1 VAHKGLAADCLSRQP
16 EAVAI
21 GIRQGAS
28 NETTRHWMTKM
39 AERPRKILICSC
51 EDTIPLDGARVER
64 ACRGADVVRGR
75 QLCRAELDRVRDAAA
90 SGQAIAV
97 ACTQEAPLFGE
108 IGGGNAMT
116 FVNIRETAGWSKD
129 AKAAGPK
136 IAALIA
142 AAGEVMPDVP
152 VVSLT
157 SEGST
162 LLYGE
167 DERVVEAARLLKD
180 HLDVTVL
187 LSKDDAILPPSTT
200 EFPLHKGTIRTASGH
215 LGAFKLRVD
224 DYAAPAP
231 SSRDRLNF
239 AVPRD
244 DVELQSDVLI
254 DLSGG
259 APLFSS
265 PDLRDGY
272 LRADPGDA
280 AAVLRTVLKARELS
294 GTFEKPRY
302 IAFTEQLC
310 AHSRSNIVGCHRC
323 LDLCP
328 TGAIAPNGDHV
339 AIDAQICAGCGQCA
353 AACPTGA
360 AGYALP
366 PADAHLRKLR
376 VLLAAFLEAGGV
388 QPVLLFHDADHGRL
402 IEALA
407 RYGDG
412 LPANVLPVEV
422 NEITQLGLETLAGA
436 FAYGA
441 TTARFLLRAKPRHD
455 VSGLNKTIAFGQTIV
470 AGLGLDGARIASIE
484 TDDPDV
490 LGRILR
496 AIEAAGAVGKP
507 ATFVAVGKKRE
518 VLQLALREL
527 HAAAPAPV
535 DVVALPEGAPFGK
548 VDVNVDGCTLCL
560 SCVSACPTG
569 ALSDDPDR
577 PTLRFT
583 EAACVQCGLCRA
595 TCPEKV
601 ITLVPQIDFR
611 AATAS
616 SHVVKQEEPFL
627 CIRCGTPFGV
637 KSSVER
643 VAAKLEGK
651 HWMYKDSKRRLD
663 LVKMCADCRV
673 QVTAEE
679 NFDPFG
685 APQRPRLRT
694 TEDYLRA
701 RQDDSDS

>member
-1 VAHKGLAADCLSRQP
+1 
-16 EAVAI
+16 
-21 GIRQGAS
+21 
-28 NETTRHWMTKM
+28 M

-51 EDTIPLDGARVER
+51 EDTIPLDGGRVER
-64 ACRGADVVRGR
+64 ACRGADVLRGR
-75 QLCRAELDRVRDAAA
+75 QLCRAELERVREAAA
-90 SGQAIAV
+90 SADAITI
-97 ACTQEAPLFGE
+97 ACTQEAPLFAE
-108 IGGGNAMT
+108 IGDAAMN

-136 IAALIA
+136 IAGLLA
-142 AAGEVMPDVP
+142 AAGEAMPDVP
-152 VVSLT
+152 VVTLT
-157 SEGST
+157 SEGAT
-162 LLYGE
+162 LLYGK
-167 DERVVEAARLLKD
+167 DERVIEAARLLKD
-180 HLDVTVL
+180 HLAVTVL
-187 LSKDDAILPPSTT
+187 ISKDDATLPPSTT
-200 EFPLHKGTIRTASGH
+200 EFPLYKGTIRTASGH

-224 DYAAPAP
+224 RYAAPAP

-239 AVPRD
+239 AAARD
-244 DVELQSDVLI
+244 DVELQCDVLI

-259 APLFSS
+259 APLFAA

-280 AAVLRTVLKARELS
+280 AAVLRTVLKARDLS

-302 IAFTEQLC
+302 IAFTEHLC

-328 TGAIAPNGDHV
+328 TGAIAPDGDHV

-353 AACPTGA
+353 AVCPTGA
-360 AGYALP
+360 AGYAMP
-366 PADAHLRKLR
+366 PADALLRKLR
-376 VLLAAFLEAGGV
+376 ILLATFLDSGGV
-388 QPVLLFHDADHGRL
+388 QPVLLFHDRDHGRPL

-412 LPANVLPVEV
+412 LPANVLPVEL
-422 NEITQLGLETLAGA
+422 NEITQLGLETLAGV

-441 TTARFLLRAKPRHD
+441 TAVRFLLRSRPRHD
-455 VSGLNKTIAFGQTIV
+455 LSGLNKTIALAQTIV
-470 AGLGLDGARIASIE
+470 GGLGFDGARIAGIE

-490 LGRILR
+490 LGETLR
-496 AIEAAGAVGKP
+496 AIDPVAAIGKP
-507 ATFVAVGKKRE
+507 ASFVAAGKKRD
-518 VLQLALREL
+518 VLAQSLREL

-535 DVVALPEGAPFGK
+535 DVIALPEGAPFGK
-548 VDVNVDGCTLCL
+548 VEVKVDGCTLCL

-569 ALSDDPDR
+569 ALADDPER
-577 PTLRFT
+577 PMLRFT

-601 ITLVPQIDFR
+601 ITLKPQIDFR
-611 AATAS
+611 AATAAS
-616 SHVVKQEEPFL
+616 RIVKQEDPFL

-651 HWMYKDSKRRLD
+651 HWMYKDSRSRLD

-701 RQDDSDS
+701 REQEGES

>member
-1 VAHKGLAADCLSRQP
+1 MA
-16 EAVAI
+16 
-21 GIRQGAS
+21 
-28 NETTRHWMTKM
+28 KM

-51 EDTIPLDGARVER
+51 EDTIPLDVTRVER

-90 SGQAIAV
+90 GGQAIVV

-108 IGGGNAMT
+108 QSHETAMT

-129 AKAAGPK
+129 SKAAGPK

-142 AAGEVMPDVP
+142 AASEAAPDVP
-152 VVSLT
+152 VVTLT

-162 LLYGE
+162 LLYGK

-180 HLDVTVL
+180 HLRVTVL
-187 LSKDDAILPPSTT
+187 VGEDDAVSPPSAT
-200 EFPLHKGTIRTASGH
+200 EFPLLKGTIRTASGH

-224 DYAAPAP
+224 SYAAPAP

-239 AVPRD
+239 AAPRD

-272 LRADPGDA
+272 LRADPRDA
-280 AAVLRTVLKARELS
+280 AAVLRTVLKARDLS

-302 IAFTEQLC
+302 IAFNENLC

-366 PADAHLRKLR
+366 SADALLRKLR
-376 VLLAAFLEAGGV
+376 LLLATFLDAGGL
-388 QPVLLFHDADHGRL
+388 QPVLLFHDADHGRPL

-441 TTARFLLRAKPRHD
+441 TAVRFLLRAKPRHD
-455 VSGLNKTIAFGQTIV
+455 VSGLNKTIAFGQEIV
-470 AGLGLDGARIASIE
+470 TGLGFDGPRIASIE

-490 LGRILR
+490 LGQTLR
-496 AIEAAGAVGKP
+496 AIGVVRTAGKL

-518 VLQLALREL
+518 VMQLALREL

-535 DVVALPEGAPFGK
+535 DVIALPEGAPFGK
-548 VDVNVDGCTLCL
+548 VDINVEGCTLCL

-569 ALSDDPDR
+569 ALSDDPER
-577 PTLRFT
+577 PMLRFT

-616 SHVVKQEEPFL
+616 SHVVKQEDPFL
-627 CIRCGTPFGV
+627 CVRCGTPFGV
-637 KSSVER
+637 KSTVER

-651 HWMYKDSKRRLD
+651 HWMYKDSKHRLD

-701 RQDDSDS
+701 RREESDS

>member
-1 VAHKGLAADCLSRQP
+1 
-16 EAVAI
+16 
-21 GIRQGAS
+21 
-28 NETTRHWMTKM
+28 M

-51 EDTIPLDGARVER
+51 EDTIPLDGAPVER
-64 ACRGADVVRGR
+64 ACRGADVLRGR

-90 SGQAIAV
+90 GGPAIAI
-97 ACTQEAPLFGE
+97 ACTQEAPLFREQRGE
-108 IGGGNAMT
+108 TAMT

-152 VVSLT
+152 VVTLT
-157 SEGST
+157 SEGSA
-162 LLYGE
+162 LLYGS
-167 DERVVEAARLLKD
+167 DEQVVEAAGLLKD
-180 HLDVTVL
+180 HLGVTVL
-187 LSKDDAILPPSTT
+187 ISKDDAISPPSAT
-200 EFPLHKGTIRTASGH
+200 EFPLFKGTIRTASGH
-215 LGAFKLRVD
+215 LGAFKLRLD
-224 DYAAPAP
+224 NYAAPAP

-239 AVPRD
+239 APSRD
-244 DVELQSDVLI
+244 GVELQCDVLI

-259 APLFSS
+259 APLLSS

-272 LRADPGDA
+272 LRADPKDA

-302 IAFTEQLC
+302 IAFTEHLC
-310 AHSRSNIVGCHRC
+310 AHSRSNIVGCRRC

-328 TGAIAPNGDHV
+328 AGAITPNGDHV

-366 PADAHLRKLR
+366 PADALLRRLR
-376 VLLAAFLEAGGV
+376 VLFATFLESGGV
-388 QPVLLFHDADHGRL
+388 QPVLLFHDADHGRPL

-422 NEITQLGLETLAGA
+422 NEITQLGLEALAGA

-441 TTARFLLRAKPRHD
+441 TAVRLLLRAKPRHD
-455 VSGLNKTIAFGQTIV
+455 VGGLNKTIAFGQTIV
-470 AGLGLDGARIASIE
+470 AGLGFDGSRIASIE

-490 LGRILR
+490 LGQALR
-496 AIEAAGAVGKP
+496 AIEVLGAARRLAS
-507 ATFVAVGKKRE
+507 FVAVGKKRE
-518 VLQLALREL
+518 VLQLSLREL

-535 DVVALPEGAPFGK
+535 DVIALPDGAPLGK
-548 VDVNVDGCTLCL
+548 VDVKIDGCTLCL

-569 ALSDDPDR
+569 ALSDDPER
-577 PTLRFT
+577 PMLRFT
-583 EAACVQCGLCRA
+583 EDACVQCGLCRA

-601 ITLVPQIDFR
+601 ITLKPQIDFR
-611 AATAS
+611 AATDS
-616 SHVVKQEEPFL
+616 SLVLKQEDPFL

-637 KSSVER
+637 KSTVER

-651 HWMYKDSKRRLD
+651 HWMYKDSKHRLD

-701 RQDDSDS
+701 RREEGEG

>member
-1 VAHKGLAADCLSRQP
+1 
-16 EAVAI
+16 
-21 GIRQGAS
+21 
-28 NETTRHWMTKM
+28 M

-64 ACRGADVVRGR
+64 ACRGADVLRGR
-75 QLCRAELDRVRDAAA
+75 QFCRAELDRVREAAA
-90 SGQAIAV
+90 SGQGVAV

-108 IGGGNAMT
+108 IDPATSMT

-142 AAGEVMPDVP
+142 AASEAAPDVP
-152 VVSLT
+152 VLSLT
-157 SEGST
+157 STGST
-162 LLYGE
+162 LLYGKN
-167 DERVVEAARLLKD
+167 ERAVEAARLLKD

-187 LSKDDAILPPSTT
+187 ISKADATLPPSTT
-200 EFPLHKGTIRTASGH
+200 EFPLHKGAIRSASGH

-224 DYAAPAP
+224 NYAAPAP

-239 AVPRD
+239 SAPRD
-244 DVELQSDVLI
+244 DVELQCDVLI

-280 AAVLRTVLKARELS
+280 AAVLRTVLNARDLS
-294 GTFEKPRY
+294 GVFEKPRY
-302 IAFTEQLC
+302 IAFTEHLC

-328 TGAIAPNGDHV
+328 TGAITPNGNHV

-366 PADAHLRKLR
+366 PSDALLRRLR
-376 VLLAAFLEAGGV
+376 LLCATFLDCGGV
-388 QPVLLFHDADHGRL
+388 QPVLLFHDGDHGRPL

-412 LPANVLPVEV
+412 LPENVLPVEV

-441 TTARFLLRAKPRHD
+441 TAVRFLLRAKPRHD
-455 VSGLNKTIAFGQTIV
+455 ISGLNKTIAYGQAIV
-470 AGLGLDGARIASIE
+470 AGLGFDGSRIASIE

-490 LGRILR
+490 LGQTLR
-496 AIEAAGAVGKP
+496 TIEVVGAVSRP
-507 ATFVAVGKKRE
+507 ATFVATGKKRE

-527 HAAAPAPV
+527 HAAAPAPL

-548 VDVNVDGCTLCL
+548 VDVDVDGCTLCL

-569 ALSDDPDR
+569 ALSDDPDK
-577 PTLRFT
+577 PMLRFT
-583 EAACVQCGLCRA
+583 EDACVQCGLCRS

-616 SHVVKQEEPFL
+616 SHVVKQEDPFL
-627 CIRCGTPFGV
+627 CVRCGTPFGI

-651 HWMYKDSKRRLD
+651 HWMFKDSKRRLD

-673 QVTAEE
+673 QVTADE
-679 NFDPFG
+679 NLDPFG

-701 RQDDSDS
+701 RQEEGES

>member
-1 VAHKGLAADCLSRQP
+1 
-16 EAVAI
+16 
-21 GIRQGAS
+21 
-28 NETTRHWMTKM
+28 M

-51 EDTIPLDGARVER
+51 EDTIPLDGAPVER
-64 ACRGADVVRGR
+64 ACRGADVLRGR

-90 SGQAIAV
+90 GGQALTI
-97 ACTQEAPLFGE
+97 ACTQEAPLFREQGGE
-108 IGGGNAMT
+108 TAMT

-152 VVSLT
+152 VVTLT
-157 SEGST
+157 SEGSA
-162 LLYGE
+162 LLYGS
-167 DERVVEAARLLKD
+167 DEQVVEAAGLLKD
-180 HLDVTVL
+180 HLGVTVL
-187 LSKDDAILPPSTT
+187 ISKDDAISPPSAT
-200 EFPLHKGTIRTASGH
+200 EFPLFKGTIRTASGH
-215 LGAFKLRVD
+215 LGAFKLRLD
-224 DYAAPAP
+224 NYAAPAP

-239 AVPRD
+239 APSRD
-244 DVELQSDVLI
+244 GVELQCDVLI

-259 APLFSS
+259 APLLSS

-272 LRADPGDA
+272 LRADPKDA

-302 IAFTEQLC
+302 IAFTEHLC
-310 AHSRSNIVGCHRC
+310 AHSRSNIVGCRRC

-328 TGAIAPNGDHV
+328 AGAITPNGDHV

-366 PADAHLRKLR
+366 PADALLRRLR
-376 VLLAAFLEAGGV
+376 VLFATFLESGGV
-388 QPVLLFHDADHGRL
+388 QPVLLFHDADHGRPL

-422 NEITQLGLETLAGA
+422 NEITQLGLEALAGA

-441 TTARFLLRAKPRHD
+441 TAVRLLLRAKPRHD
-455 VSGLNKTIAFGQTIV
+455 VGGLNKTIAFGQTIV
-470 AGLGLDGARIASIE
+470 AGLGFDGSRIASIE

-490 LGRILR
+490 LGQALR
-496 AIEAAGAVGKP
+496 AIEVLGAARRLAS
-507 ATFVAVGKKRE
+507 FVAVGKKRE
-518 VLQLALREL
+518 LLQLSLREL

-535 DVVALPEGAPFGK
+535 DVIALPDGAPFGK
-548 VDVNVDGCTLCL
+548 VDVKIDGCTLCL

-569 ALSDDPDR
+569 ALSDDPER
-577 PTLRFT
+577 PMLRFT
-583 EAACVQCGLCRA
+583 EDACVQCGLCRA

-601 ITLVPQIDFR
+601 ITLKPQIDFR

-616 SHVVKQEEPFL
+616 SLVLKQEDPFL

-637 KSSVER
+637 KSTVER

-651 HWMYKDSKRRLD
+651 HWMYKDSKHRLD

-701 RQDDSDS
+701 RREEGEG

>member
-1 VAHKGLAADCLSRQP
+1 
-16 EAVAI
+16 
-21 GIRQGAS
+21 
-28 NETTRHWMTKM
+28 M

-51 EDTIPLDGARVER
+51 EDTIPIDGARLER
-64 ACRGADVVRGR
+64 ACRGADVLRGR
-75 QLCRAELDRVRDAAA
+75 QLCRAELDRVREAAA
-90 SGQAIAV
+90 SGEPLAI
-97 ACTQEAPLFGE
+97 ACTQEAPLFAE
-108 IGGGNAMT
+108 IGDAAMS

-142 AAGEVMPDVP
+142 AAGEAIPDVP
-152 VVSLT
+152 VVTLT
-157 SEGST
+157 SEGSA
-162 LLYGE
+162 LIYGQ
-167 DERVVEAARLLKD
+167 DERAIEAARLLRD
-180 HLDVTVL
+180 HLAVTVL
-187 LSKDDAILPPSTT
+187 LSKDDAILPLSIT
-200 EFPLHKGTIRTASGH
+200 EFPLHKGTIRGASGH
-215 LGAFKLRVD
+215 LGAFTLRVD
-224 DYAAPAP
+224 RYAAPAP

-239 AVPRD
+239 APARD
-244 DVELQSDVLI
+244 EVELHSDVLI

-259 APLFSS
+259 APLFSA

-272 LRADPGDA
+272 LRADPHDA
-280 AAVLRTVLKARELS
+280 AAVLRAVLKARDLS
-294 GTFEKPRY
+294 GSFEKPRY
-302 IAFTEQLC
+302 IAFTEHLC

-328 TGAIAPNGDHV
+328 TGAISPNGDHV
-339 AIDAQICAGCGQCA
+339 AIDPQICAGCGQCA

-360 AGYALP
+360 AGYAVP
-366 PADAHLRKLR
+366 PADALLRKLR
-376 VLLAAFLEAGGV
+376 VLLATYIDCGGI
-388 QPVLLFHDADHGRL
+388 QPVLLFHDADHGRPL

-422 NEITQLGLETLAGA
+422 NEVTQLGLETLAGA

-441 TTARFLLRAKPRHD
+441 SSVRFLLRAKPRHD
-455 VSGLNKTIAFGQTIV
+455 ISGLNKTISFARPIL

-490 LGRILR
+490 LGQSLR
-496 AIEAAGAVGKP
+496 GIEAVDAVRKA
-507 ATFVAVGKKRE
+507 ATFVAAGKKRE

-548 VDVNVDGCTLCL
+548 VDVQLDGCTLCL

-569 ALSDDPDR
+569 ALADDPER
-577 PTLRFT
+577 PMLRFT
-583 EAACVQCGLCRA
+583 EGACVQCGLCRA

-611 AATAS
+611 AATAAS
-616 SHVVKQEEPFL
+616 RIVKQEDPFL
-627 CIRCGTPFGV
+627 CIRCGTAFGV

-694 TEDYLRA
+694 SDDYLRA
-701 RQDDSDS
+701 RESEGES